1 MKGFLIDY
9 FNKHKSNFKQNP
21 QLIYGDEFQDNLI
34 VVFGKPKTA
43 VFAHMDTV
51 GFTCRYENQLV
62 PIGGPD
68 IEKEHILVGEDS
80 FGPIECK
87 LKVQE
92 DGRLFHDFARAIDRG
107 TSLVFKPQVS
117 VSDTWIKG
125 THLDNRLGILN
136 AIQVAHNVTDCV
148 LVFSSFEEHGGGSV
162 PMLSKYLYENYKVI
176 HCLVS
181 DITWV
186 TDGVTHG
193 NGTAISLRDKNI
205 PRKKYLDKI
214 IKLANESGISY
225 QLEVEA
231 SGSSDG
237 REIHHSPYPMDW
249 CFIGA
254 PEDNVH
260 SPSEKVNKQDFDS
273 MVALYIYLVNHL
285 N

>member
-1 MKGFLIDY
+1 MKDFLIDY
-9 FNKHKSNFKQNP
+9 FNKSKSNFKQKP
-21 QLIYGDEFQDNLI
+21 QLIHGEEFQDNLI

-107 TSLVFKPQVS
+107 TSLVFKPQVN
-117 VSDTWIKG
+117 VSDKWIKG

-136 AIQVAHNVTDCV
+136 AIQVAHKVGNCAF
-148 LVFSSFEEHGGGSV
+148 VFSSFEEHGGGSV
-162 PMLSKYLYENYKVI
+162 PKLSKYLYENYKI
-176 HCLVS
+176 KHCLIS

-193 NGTAISLRDKNI
+193 NGTVISLRDKNI

-214 IKLANESGISY
+214 ISLANDSGISY
-225 QLEVEA
+225 QLEIEA

-260 SPSEKVNKQDFDS
+260 SPSEKVNKQDFES
-273 MVALYIYLVNHL
+273 MVELYIYLINHL